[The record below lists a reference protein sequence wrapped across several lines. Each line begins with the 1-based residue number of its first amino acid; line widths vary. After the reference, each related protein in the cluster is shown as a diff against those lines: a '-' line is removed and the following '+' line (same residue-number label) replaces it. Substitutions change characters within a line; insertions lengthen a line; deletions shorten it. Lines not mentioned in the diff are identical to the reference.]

1 MARVAK
7 INRIMKVTLELDD
20 REFKYLCTI
29 LGRTGG
35 SPENSLRGAADSI
48 VQGLA
53 AGGVNYREYLD
64 DSLVDVANSSRGSIY
79 FKDEE

>member
-20 REFKYLCTI
+20 REFKYFCTV

-35 SPENSLRGAADSI
+35 SPENSLRGAADDI
-48 VQGLA
+48 IQALA
-53 AGGVNYREYLD
+53 AGGINYREYLD
-64 DSLVDVANSSRGSIY
+64 DGLVDVTNSSRGSIY
-79 FKDEE
+79 FKDED